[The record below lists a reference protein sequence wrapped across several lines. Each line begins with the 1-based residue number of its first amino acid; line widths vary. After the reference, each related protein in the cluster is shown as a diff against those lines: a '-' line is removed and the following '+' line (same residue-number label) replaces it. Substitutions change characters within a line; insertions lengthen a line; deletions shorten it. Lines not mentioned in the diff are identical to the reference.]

1 MRTELP
7 ASDTVNLPS
16 CGLPHS
22 QPHGQPYVLSRRK
35 AGNRDFV
42 ARYAAVLRSLS
53 VAAYA
58 ALLRCRTGQRDAAR
72 RLAPMT
78 FIIISVIYKILITN
92 L

>member
-1 MRTELP
+1 MRAELP
-7 ASDTVNLPS
+7 AADTVNLPG

-42 ARYAAVLRSLS
+42 ARYAAVLHSLS
-53 VAAYA
+53 VTAYT

-78 FIIISVIYKILITN
+78 FIIISIIYTILITN

>member
-1 MRTELP
+1 MWIELP
-7 ASDTVNLPS
+7 AADTVNLPS
-16 CGLPHS
+16 CIMPHS
-22 QPHGQPYVLSRRK
+22 YPYVLSRRK

-42 ARYAAVLRSLS
+42 ARYAAVFHSLS
-53 VAAYA
+53 VTAHT

-78 FIIISVIYKILITN
+78 FIIINIIYTILITN